1 MPDINMFESF
11 VLDWILSHVDYTS
24 IIIHERDG
32 VDVDSKILKLLFYP
46 KKLGTKRIN
55 YYILNLSY

>member
-32 VDVDSKILKLLFYP
+32 VDVDSKILKLLLYP
-46 KKLGTKRIN
+46 KKLSTTRSSN
-55 YYILNLSY
+55 